1 MPYTYASSNYFDGQS
16 DDYSDQSVARSVARA
31 DVAELTAAL
40 TPAVAGEP
48 DHHLVVVSTKKTL
61 STTQFKQMFYSRGDD
76 HFQIANV
83 YECSDSGQSVLNSV
97 WGVVSDF
104 ADAGHAGSHLGHHP
118 DGTNQGAAGASGD
131 TAGSAGGSTAY
142 EQTGADYLTSATDGM
157 GSWDD
162 LGADKRVYN
171 FNKLGG
177 RTNDPKGTQWA
188 YSYVQDNSRNMYA
201 QFEVMGNLEKDTCV
215 KRDQWTL
222 CSRMSIEDQLYGL
235 AFASETDQDLCM
247 KVSCARRWSEV
258 EDALAESCLAAGHQI
273 RNTEKV
279 DLYINVRVTNGNPA
293 TLDTIF
299 RIRFTVK
306 FREHYPSVR
315 GLWNTSATKA
325 ASGVLQDGVV
335 FDGPEGGKRQVEGS
349 TVVDPHTDYVG

>member
-1 MPYTYASSNYFDGQS
+1 MPYYYASNSYFDGQS
-16 DDYSDQSVARSVARA
+16 DMYNDRTIKRSVAKA
-31 DVAELTAAL
+31 DVAELVAEL
-40 TPAVAGEP
+40 TPRVKKEP
-48 DHHLVVVSTKKTL
+48 EHHLIIVSTKKII

-76 HFQIANV
+76 HFQIANC
-83 YECSDSGQSVLNSV
+83 YECPDSGQSILNSV
-97 WGVVSDF
+97 WGVVSDRQDTGF
-104 ADAGHAGSHLGHHP
+104 ASNNLGNHP
-118 DGTNQGAAGASGD
+118 
-131 TAGSAGGSTAY
+131 GSTP
-142 EQTGADYLTSATDGM
+142 GSTDWLSPVSSDNLE
-157 GSWDD
+157 SWDD
-162 LGADKRVYN
+162 KGADKRVYN

-201 QFEVMGNLEKDTCV
+201 QFEVMGNLEKDTSI

-222 CSRMSIEDQLYGL
+222 CARLSIEDQLYGL